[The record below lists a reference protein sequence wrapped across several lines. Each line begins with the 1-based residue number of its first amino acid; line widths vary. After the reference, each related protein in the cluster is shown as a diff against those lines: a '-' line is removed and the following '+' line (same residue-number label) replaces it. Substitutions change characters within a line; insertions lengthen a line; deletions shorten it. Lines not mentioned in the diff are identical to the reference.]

1 MNSSDASAV
10 AERALLEGALPR
22 PVLRIICGP
31 TGAGKTALAHHLARR
46 HGLTII
52 SADSRQIYRD
62 FDIGTAKPSVA
73 DREGI
78 AYRGLDVAAP
88 TARWSAARWAA
99 DAEQWIT
106 DCGADRALVVG
117 GTGLYLRALTAPLHD
132 APVLDPGAR
141 AALDAELQQ
150 LPLDAL
156 RRLCQELD
164 PPRAHLGRTQL
175 LRSIET
181 ARLTGRPLSDWHA
194 RSARPPRFDARWL
207 GVAPGPRLGVQLAE
221 RVDAMLAAGWLE
233 EVHALVPRL
242 PADAAAWQGC
252 GYRALRDVVEGGTS
266 LAAARES
273 ILIETRQYAK
283 RQRTWF
289 RHQLTGSNVS
299 IVDPHDPDAHDVVE
313 RWWRG
318 GLQR

>member
-106 DCGADRALVVG
+106 ECGADRALVVG

-141 AALDAELQQ
+141 AALDAEL
-150 LPLDAL
+150 
-156 RRLCQELD
+156 
-164 PPRAHLGRTQL
+164 LGAGPEGEDESRK
-175 LRSIET
+175 
-181 ARLTGRPLSDWHA
+181 
-194 RSARPPRFDARWL
+194 ARPPAGL
-207 GVAPGPRLGVQLAE
+207 PPYLASLY
-221 RVDAMLAAGWLE
+221 D
-233 EVHALVPRL
+233 VPLLTREQEAHL
-242 PADAAAWQGC
+242 F
-252 GYRALRDVVEGGTS
+252 RKFKS
-266 LAAARES
+266 LK
-273 ILIETRQYAK
+273 I
-283 RQRTWF
+283 
-289 RHQLTGSNVS
+289 
-299 IVDPHDPDAHDVVE
+299 
-313 RWWRG
+313 
-318 GLQR
+318 